1 MIGMRLKSIFFV
13 IIGLFFCENIAFSQN
28 YYGIKNEEFGKSRV
42 QTKRFEWKTIKSS
55 NFEFNFY
62 RGGEELAKRA
72 ARKAEE
78 EHGRI
83 TDVLGYTPFS
93 VMKIYIY
100 NSPEDK
106 LQSNI
111 GLVSSLELDGKVLNL
126 SKARIQIAYQK
137 NDSLFQKELVKEIS
151 TLFVYDML
159 YGGSL
164 KEAVQSQL
172 LLMVPDWYIKGIA
185 AYIAENKNT
194 NRFSDFKT
202 AITGLQNQK
211 LSGLKDA
218 DAEIIGQSIWNFI
231 ALKYGRENISNILN
245 LTRIIRNEQSSITST
260 LGVSFNKFLRE
271 WRNFYENPVEIE
283 KITEAQKKPEPIA
296 EEKKADISNDLLPD
310 EIDTENYSFDLKNI
324 EKYKGDRKN
333 AENQQSTSEKIKT
346 LESGKNAERV
356 KLSAIKG
363 YKNYFVSNGTT
374 YDILIDPIR
383 RFGVGGRLIF
393 NDLLENN
400 ILTFSGYLRPST
412 PLLKNFDYTINYG
425 NYTKKL
431 DWVFEYKKR
440 SINIESVD
448 ESNIYIF
455 RALKMFLTEENPYLL
470 RRLISQNFS
479 AAGIYPISQNLKISV
494 SANMLKTTDIEYD
507 IFDISKSRDN
517 LNQLFLN
524 PKFDLVYDKTR
535 LADSKGFEIGTK
547 GIFSYQKFK
556 NIGDNR
562 FDFNKL
568 NIDIRHYQPLVKGLL
583 AAGRINYGRSTGNA
597 PKFTF
602 IGGAENWLN
611 RSIYDA
617 ETMIPGKEGDMRDIL
632 FYNFAGNLRGF
643 DFARLYGNNHL
654 LTNIELRAYMSEYF
668 PRSSMTSSILRSL
681 QLVAFSDIGT
691 AWNGSAGPFSK
702 QNSLNTIVLGD
713 NNSPF
718 FAEVTNFKNPFLAGL
733 GFGARTTILG
743 VLVKFDY
750 AVGREDKEF
759 NSPKFYISV
768 GKDF

>member
-1 MIGMRLKSIFFV
+1 MKLKSLFFV
-13 IIGLFFCENIAFSQN
+13 IIGLFFSENIAFSQN

-42 QTKRFEWKTIKSS
+42 QTKRFEWKTIKSN

-62 RGGEELAKRA
+62 RGGEELAKKA

-83 TDVLGYTPFS
+83 TDILGYTPFS

-100 NSPEDK
+100 TSPEDK
-106 LQSNI
+106 RQSNI
-111 GLVSSLELDGKVLNL
+111 GLVSSMELDGKVLNL

-137 NDSLFQKELVKEIS
+137 NDSLFQKELIKEIS

-185 AYIAENKNT
+185 AYIAENNNNHKFSEFR
-194 NRFSDFKT
+194 NRIDV
-202 AITGLQNQK
+202 LQNQK
-211 LSGLKDA
+211 LSSLKDA
-218 DAEIIGQSIWNFI
+218 DAELVGQSIWNYI
-231 ALKYGRENISNILN
+231 ALKYGKENISNILN

-271 WRNFYENPVEIE
+271 WKSFYVNPVVNE
-283 KITEAQKKPEPIA
+283 KTIEAQIKPTESSNEAIVTN
-296 EEKKADISNDLLPD
+296 ESVEKLNPG
-310 EIDTENYSFDLKNI
+310 EIDTENYVFDLKNI
-324 EKYKGDRKN
+324 EKYKSERKFTDN
-333 AENQQSTSEKIKT
+333 QSTAVVLNKDSGLEKSTDRI
-346 LESGKNAERV
+346 
-356 KLSAIKG
+356 KLSQVKA
-363 YKNYFVSNGTT
+363 YKNYFVSNGST

-383 RFGVGGRLIF
+383 RFGIGSRLIF

-412 PLLKNFDYTINYG
+412 PLFKNFDYTINYG

-431 DWVFEYKKR
+431 DFIFEYKKR
-440 SINIESVD
+440 SINIESID
-448 ESNIYIF
+448 ESNIYLF

-479 AAGIYPISQNLKISV
+479 TAGVYPINQNLKASIAV
-494 SANMLKTTDIEYD
+494 NLLKTTDIEYD
-507 IFDISKSRDN
+507 IFDLSKNRSN
-517 LNQLFLN
+517 LNQYYLN
-524 PKFDLVYDKTR
+524 PKFDLVYDKTK
-535 LADSKGFEIGTK
+535 LSDSKGFELGTK
-547 GIFSYQKFK
+547 GILSYEKVK

-562 FDFNKL
+562 FNFNKL
-568 NIDIRHYQPLVKGLL
+568 NIDIRHYQPIVKGLVG
-583 AAGRINYGRSTGNA
+583 AGRINYGRSSGNS

-602 IGGAENWLN
+602 IGGAENWIN
-611 RSIYDA
+611 RSIYFA
-617 ETMIPGKEGDMRDIL
+617 ETLIPGKEGDMRDIL

-643 DFARLYGNNHL
+643 DFARLYGHNHL
-654 LTNIELRAYMSEYF
+654 LTNLELRAYMSEYF
-668 PRSSMTSSILRSL
+668 PRSSMSSSLLRSL
-681 QLVAFSDIGT
+681 QLVLFTDIGT

-702 QNSLNTIVLGD
+702 QNSLNTILLGD
-713 NNSPF
+713 DKSPF
-718 FAEVTNFKNPFLAGL
+718 FAEVTNFKNPFLAG
-733 GFGARTTILG
+733 FGAGIRTTILG
-743 VLVKFDY
+743 VLVKVDY
-750 AVGREDKEF
+750 AIGREDKEY